1 MRLSAATKRD
11 LTIAGAGVLA
21 TTFFV
26 SYDGGGQNPFY
37 VLLWIL
43 VVALV
48 VGVVSF
54 VIARLVS
61 TLTLAVIATAII
73 TDLLF
78 LTYFMYRIAFQPDG
92 DPHATEAYLLIPI
105 VFTIVT
111 APLVGLS
118 SFGIGRIANR
128 YFHAGAH
135 VLDSPVLKAEP
146 RHAHEGRHGA
156 FTNGKSTRRP
166 R

>member
-1 MRLSAATKRD
+1 M
-11 LTIAGAGVLA
+11 IAGAGVLA

-26 SYDGGGQNPFY
+26 SSDGGGQNPIY
-37 VLLWIL
+37 VLLWMLLI
-43 VVALV
+43 ALV

-54 VIARLVS
+54 VIARFVS
-61 TLTLAVIATAII
+61 TLALAVIATAII

-78 LTYFMYRIAFQPDG
+78 MMYFMYSIARPNA

-128 YFHAGAH
+128 YFHTPDPG
-135 VLDSPVLKAEP
+135 LDSPTMKAEQ
-146 RHAHEGRHGA
+146 
-156 FTNGKSTRRP
+156 
-166 R
+166 